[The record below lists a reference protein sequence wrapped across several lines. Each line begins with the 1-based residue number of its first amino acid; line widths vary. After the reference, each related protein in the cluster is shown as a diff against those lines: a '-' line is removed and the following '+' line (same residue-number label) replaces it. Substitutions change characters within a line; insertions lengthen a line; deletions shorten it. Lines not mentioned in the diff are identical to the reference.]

1 MLKEKISSLKKIE
14 NAKESNALVRKI
26 IENSTDEIKIELLAE
41 FKEYIDWCKIG
52 DLPDNRIFGIQMLTI
67 FRELAMKEAFDLII
81 EYLQLNYKIIDV
93 ELDDFLL
100 EIVYEIL
107 CILGDDRVYEIKRII
122 KDKTINNYVRATF
135 SSALAFLTYLE
146 KTEIEVTE
154 EFYKE
159 IFEDKNEDLELK
171 FYMTD
176 DLEKLGLKE
185 FKDLIKKVEAQYE
198 NLLPWEIE
206 DPVFDSS
213 HFEELKNSKESLLDY
228 LDFYETLD
236 SSNIYDWDEDDE
248 KLFNALPDLH
258 LFDEYDFDYQEPRTS
273 IKIGRNDLCPCGSGK
288 KYKKCC
294 GK

>member
-146 KTEIEVTE
+146 KTEIEVTK

-176 DLEKLGLKE
+176 DLEKLRLKE

>member
-146 KTEIEVTE
+146 KTEIEVTK

-213 HFEELKNSKESLLDY
+213 HFEELKNSKESLLNY

>member
-135 SSALAFLTYLE
+135 SS
-146 KTEIEVTE
+146 
-154 EFYKE
+154 
-159 IFEDKNEDLELK
+159 
-171 FYMTD
+171 
-176 DLEKLGLKE
+176 
-185 FKDLIKKVEAQYE
+185 
-198 NLLPWEIE
+198 
-206 DPVFDSS
+206 
-213 HFEELKNSKESLLDY
+213 
-228 LDFYETLD
+228 
-236 SSNIYDWDEDDE
+236 
-248 KLFNALPDLH
+248 
-258 LFDEYDFDYQEPRTS
+258 
-273 IKIGRNDLCPCGSGK
+273 
-288 KYKKCC
+288 
-294 GK
+294 

>member
-146 KTEIEVTE
+146 KTEIEVTK

-213 HFEELKNSKESLLDY
+213 RFEELKNSKESLLDY

>member
-146 KTEIEVTE
+146 KTEIEVTK

>member
-1 MLKEKISSLKKIE
+1 
-14 NAKESNALVRKI
+14 
-26 IENSTDEIKIELLAE
+26 
-41 FKEYIDWCKIG
+41 
-52 DLPDNRIFGIQMLTI
+52 
-67 FRELAMKEAFDLII
+67 MKEAFDLII

-146 KTEIEVTE
+146 KTEIEVTK

-213 HFEELKNSKESLLDY
+213 HFEELKNSKESLLNY